1 MGAILHHFKHT
12 AELSVLIAYWYLYN
26 IDEKTWLI
34 YPKFG
39 LILLS
44 ALQLIDYFANDMGA
58 FAWVTVHYFTPNYIL
73 TAWENTM
80 VGV

>member
-12 AELSVLIAYWYLYN
+12 AELSVLIAYWYVYN

-34 YPKFG
+34 YPKF
-39 LILLS
+39 S
-44 ALQLIDYFANDMGA
+44 LIDYFANDMGA

-73 TAWENTM
+73 TAWENA
-80 VGV
+80 VIGV